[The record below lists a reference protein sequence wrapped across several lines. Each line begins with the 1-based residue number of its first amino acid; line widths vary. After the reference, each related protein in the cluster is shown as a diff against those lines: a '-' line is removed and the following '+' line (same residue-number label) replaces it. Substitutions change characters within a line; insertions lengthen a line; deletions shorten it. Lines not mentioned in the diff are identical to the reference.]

1 MHNNTVNQDEYAS
14 AEHCSHTNT
23 ALARHTGERE
33 QRIIPVIKISIYPR
47 KSKNAANL
55 GYTYVCG
62 HLLAC
67 LSADTC
73 INMYIILDIPTN
85 MSILNVFIIHI
96 TNENFI
102 QKSCMVAKNITQFFF
117 PK

>member
-1 MHNNTVNQDEYAS
+1 MQYNNTVNQDEYAS

-55 GYTYVCG
+55 GYTYVNIYLRVCR
-62 HLLAC
+62 L
-67 LSADTC
+67 
-73 INMYIILDIPTN
+73 
-85 MSILNVFIIHI
+85 IH
-96 TNENFI
+96 
-102 QKSCMVAKNITQFFF
+102 V
-117 PK
+117 